1 MPIIATGQISIVDL
15 TDGKS
20 LSCYITSNLPKTQI
34 LDPNPGG
41 VVNPNWAG
49 TPKLILTPVVFAN
62 QTALALTAAGVTI
75 TWKRKEGAGAE
86 AVLAAGEAVA
96 DGVLTVSQN
105 KLTGVT
111 SGLLTYL
118 CYVTYTDPETGIPV
132 NVVADI
138 TFSQIKTALNA
149 QNVWISGE
157 QIFKYDASSAV
168 TPVQITLTANA
179 ANVTISKWQYKNTS
193 DAWTD
198 YPTTSDNASITGG
211 TLNVK
216 PTHAVFVGDCATLRV
231 LTSIDGVTDVMTLYK
246 VRDGA
251 AGASGSAGA
260 SAPMAFLTNENI
272 TFAGNVS
279 GQVAAVTKTCNVVAY
294 RGASKVTPTVG
305 TITGAPTGM
314 TVTKGSAAN
323 NEIPISIA
331 IAANATLGGA
341 GAQQGTLS
349 IPITAPVSTTLLIHW
364 SKVNTGATGA
374 AGTPGAAGQNAVVFS
389 LYAPNGSVFLNQ
401 TGTLAIQT
409 SAFDGTTAISS
420 GATYVWKRYVSGAWQ
435 TISGQTGTSIS
446 VAGSTV
452 NGVQAFQCVMT
463 YGGKTYTDTL
473 TLTDKSDNYQATI
486 ESSGGDVF
494 KNGIGSSTLLC
505 RLFQNGQ
512 EVDAAGTTYTYKW
525 YRRDKDGNAL
535 DSGAVFATGKSIAI
549 DGDDVDI
556 KTTFTCEV
564 E

>member
-15 TDGKS
+15 SDGKS

-41 VVNPNWAG
+41 AVSPDWSG
-49 TPKLILTPVVFAN
+49 TPKLTLTPVVFAN
-62 QTALALTAAGVTI
+62 QTALALNAAGLTI
-75 TWKRKEGAGAE
+75 TWKRKEGASSE
-86 AVLAAGEAVA
+86 AVLVTGEAVS
-96 DGVLTVSQN
+96 GGILTVSAN

-118 CYVTYTDPETGIPV
+118 CYVTYTDPETNVPV

-138 TFSQIKTALNA
+138 TFSQIQTALNA
-149 QNVWISGE
+149 KTAWISGE
-157 QIFKYDASSAV
+157 QLFKYDASSNV
-168 TPVQITLTANA
+168 TPQQITLTANV
-179 ANVTISKWQYKNTS
+179 ANVSITKWQYKNSS
-193 DAWTD
+193 DVWTD
-198 YPTTSDNASITGG
+198 YPTTADNANITGS

-216 PTHAVFVGDCATLRV
+216 PTHAVFVGDGATLRIV
-231 LTSIDGVTDVMTLYK
+231 TSDPDVTDVITIYK

-251 AGASGSAGA
+251 SGSAGT

-294 RGASKVTPTVG
+294 RGTSKVTPTVG

-314 TVTKGSAAN
+314 TVTAGSVAN
-323 NEIPISIA
+323 NEIPLSIV

-341 GAQQGTLS
+341 GAQQGTIS
-349 IPITAPVSTTLLIHW
+349 VPVTAPVSTTLLIHW

-374 AGTPGAAGQNAVVFS
+374 AGSPGAAGADAVVFS
-389 LYAPNGSVFLNQ
+389 LYAPSGTVFVNGAGNL
-401 TGTLAIQT
+401 TIQT
-409 SAFDGTTAISS
+409 AAYKGTTAITS
-420 GATYVWKRYVSGAWQ
+420 GATYVWKKYTSGSWT
-435 TISGQTGTSIS
+435 TISGQTGSSLS

-452 NGVQAFQCVMT
+452 DGVASFQCVMT
-463 YGGKTYTDTL
+463 YQSKTYTDTIS
-473 TLTDKSDNYQATI
+473 LTDKTDNYQAAI

-494 KNGIGSSTLLC
+494 KNAIGTSTLLC
-505 RLFQNGQ
+505 RLFQNGV
-512 EVDAAGTTYTYKW
+512 EVDAAGTEYTYKW

-535 DSGAVFATGKSIAI
+535 DSGAVFATGKSLAI
-549 DGDDVDI
+549 DGDDVTI
-556 KTTFTCEV
+556 KTTFICEV

>member
-1 MPIIATGQISIVDL
+1 MPIIATGQIYIVDL

-323 NEIPISIA
+323 NEIPIFIA

-374 AGTPGAAGQNAVVFS
+374 TGAPGAAGRNAVVFS

>member
-41 VVNPNWAG
+41 AVNPNWAG

-62 QTALALTAAGVTI
+62 QTALALTAAGVTV
-75 TWKRKEGAGAE
+75 TWKRKEGASAE
-86 AVLAAGEAVA
+86 AVLAAGEAVS

-105 KLTGVT
+105 KLIGVT

-149 QNVWISGE
+149 QSVWISGE
-157 QIFKYDASSAV
+157 QIFKYDASSNVAP
-168 TPVQITLTANA
+168 TQITLTANA
-179 ANVTISKWQYKNTS
+179 ANVSISKWQYRNGS

-198 YPTTSDNASITGG
+198 YPTTADNASITGG
-211 TLNVK
+211 TLNVM

-231 LTSIDGVTDVMTLYK
+231 LTSEAAVSDVITIYK

-251 AGASGSAGA
+251 AGTPGGAGA

-305 TITGAPTGM
+305 TISGAPAGM
-314 TVTKGSAAN
+314 TVTAGAASN
-323 NEIPISIA
+323 NEIPLSIV
-331 IAANATLGGA
+331 IAGNATLGGA

-349 IPITAPVSTTLLIHW
+349 VPITAPVSTTLLIHW

-420 GATYVWKRYVSGAWQ
+420 GATYVWKKYVSGAWQ

-463 YGGKTYTDTL
+463 YDGKTYTDTL

-494 KNGIGSSTLLC
+494 KNGIGTSILLC
-505 RLFQNGQ
+505 RLFQNGA
-512 EVDAAGTTYTYKW
+512 EVDADGAGHTYKW
-525 YRRDKDGNAL
+525 YRRDKDGAPL
-535 DSGAVFATGKSIAI
+535 DSGAVFATGKSIEI

-564 E
+564 C

>member
-41 VVNPNWAG
+41 TVNPNWAG

-62 QTALALTAAGVTI
+62 QTALALTAVGVTV
-75 TWKRKEGAGAE
+75 TWKRKEGASAE
-86 AVLAAGEAVA
+86 TTLTTGETASN
-96 DGVLTVSQN
+96 GVLTVSAN

-149 QNVWISGE
+149 QSVWISGE

-168 TPVQITLTANA
+168 TPSQITLTANV
-179 ANVTISKWQYKNTS
+179 ANATISKWQFKNAS
-193 DAWTD
+193 DVWTD
-198 YPTTSDNASITGG
+198 YPTTADNTSITGG

-231 LTSIDGVTDVMTLYK
+231 LTSEEGVTDVMTIYK

-251 AGASGSAGA
+251 AGASGSAGS
-260 SAPMAFLTNENI
+260 SAPMAFLTNENV
-272 TFAGNVS
+272 TFAGNAS
-279 GQVAAVTKTCNVVAY
+279 GQVAAITKTCNVVAY
-294 RGASKVTPTVG
+294 RGTSKVTPTVG

-314 TVTKGSAAN
+314 TVTKGSAAS

-349 IPITAPVSTTLLIHW
+349 VPITSPVATTLLIHW

-374 AGTPGAAGQNAVVFS
+374 AGTPGAAGENAIVFS

-401 TGTLAIQT
+401 TGTLTIQT
-409 SAFDGTTAISS
+409 AAYNGTAPITS
-420 GATYVWKRYVSGAWQ
+420 GATYVWKKYVAGSWA
-435 TISGQTGTSIS
+435 TISGQTGASIS

-494 KNGIGSSTLLC
+494 KNGVGTSTLLC
-505 RLFQNGQ
+505 RLFQNGT
-512 EVDAAGTTYTYKW
+512 EVDADGSGHTYKW
-525 YRRDKDGNAL
+525 YRRDKDGTPL
-535 DSGAVFATGKSIAI
+535 DSGAVFATGKSVEI

>member
-41 VVNPNWAG
+41 VVSPNWAG

-62 QTALALTAAGVTI
+62 QTALALTAAGVTV

-86 AVLAAGEAVA
+86 ATLTTGEAVA
-96 DGVLTVSQN
+96 NGVLTVSAN

-149 QNVWISGE
+149 QSVWISGE

-168 TPVQITLTANA
+168 TPAQITLTANV
-179 ANVTISKWQYKNTS
+179 ANVSISKWQYKNAS
-193 DAWTD
+193 NVWTD
-198 YPTTSDNASITGG
+198 YPTTADNTSITGG
-211 TLNVK
+211 VLNVK
-216 PTHAVFVGDCATLRV
+216 PTHAVFVGDCATLRL
-231 LTSIDGVTDVMTLYK
+231 LTSEEGVTDVMTIYK

-260 SAPMAFLTNENI
+260 SAPMAFLTNENV
-272 TFAGNVS
+272 TFAGNAN
-279 GQVAAVTKTCNVVAY
+279 GQVAAITKTCNVVAY
-294 RGASKVTPTVG
+294 RGTSKVTPTVG

-314 TVTKGSAAN
+314 TVTKGTASG

-341 GAQQGTLS
+341 SAQQGTLS
-349 IPITAPVSTTLLIHW
+349 VPITAPVATTLLIHW

-374 AGTPGAAGQNAVVFS
+374 AGAPGAAGQNAVVLS

-401 TGTLAIQT
+401 SGSLTIQT
-409 SAFDGTTAISS
+409 SAYNGTTPITS
-420 GATYVWKRYVSGAWQ
+420 GATYVWKKYAAGSWTA
-435 TISGQTGTSIS
+435 ISGQTGTSLS

-452 NGVQAFQCVMT
+452 NGVQAYQCTMT

-505 RLFQNGQ
+505 RLFQNGS
-512 EVDAAGTTYTYKW
+512 EVDADGTGHTYKW
-525 YRRDKDGNAL
+525 YRRDKDGAPL

>member
-1 MPIIATGQISIVDL
+1 MAIIATGQISIVDL

-41 VVNPNWAG
+41 VVNPNWSG

-75 TWKRKEGAGAE
+75 TWKRKEGADAE
-86 AVLAAGEAVA
+86 AVLTAGEAVA
-96 DGVLTVSQN
+96 DGVLTVSAN

-168 TPVQITLTANA
+168 TPAQITLTANA
-179 ANVTISKWQYKNTS
+179 ANVTISKWQYKNAS

-198 YPTTSDNASITGG
+198 YPTTADNASITGG

-272 TFAGNVS
+272 TFAGNAS

-294 RGASKVTPTVG
+294 TGTSKVTPTIG

-331 IAANATLGGA
+331 ITANATLGGA

-349 IPITAPVSTTLLIHW
+349 VPITAPVSTTLLIHW

-374 AGTPGAAGQNAVVFS
+374 AGAPGAAGQNAVVFS

-420 GATYVWKRYVSGAWQ
+420 GATYVWKKYVSGAWQ

-505 RLFQNGQ
+505 RLFQNGS
-512 EVDAAGTTYTYKW
+512 EVDAAGTSYTYKW

>member
-41 VVNPNWAG
+41 TVNPNWAG

-86 AVLAAGEAVA
+86 AALTTGEAVSS
-96 DGVLTVSQN
+96 GVLTVSAN

-118 CYVTYTDPETGIPV
+118 CYVTYTDPETNVPV

-149 QNVWISGE
+149 QTVWIGGE
-157 QIFKYDASSAV
+157 QIFKYDTSSNV
-168 TPVQITLTANA
+168 TPTQITLTANA
-179 ANVTISKWQYKNTS
+179 ANVTISKWQYKNSS
-193 DAWTD
+193 DVWTD
-198 YPTTSDNASITGG
+198 YPTTADNASITGG

-231 LTSIDGVTDVMTLYK
+231 LTSEDGVTDVMTIYK

-251 AGASGSAGA
+251 AGAGGSAGA

-279 GQVAAVTKTCNVVAY
+279 GQVAAITKTCNVVAY
-294 RGASKVTPTVG
+294 RGTSKVTPTVG
-305 TITGAPTGM
+305 TITGALTGM
-314 TVTKGSAAN
+314 TVTKGSAAS

-349 IPITAPVSTTLLIHW
+349 VPITAPVSTTLLIHW

-374 AGTPGAAGQNAVVFS
+374 AGAPGAAGQNAVVFS

-401 TGTLAIQT
+401 TGSLTIQS

-420 GATYVWKRYVSGAWQ
+420 GATYVWKKYVSGSWT
-435 TISGQTGTSIS
+435 TISGQTGASLS

-452 NGVQAFQCVMT
+452 NGVQAFQCTMT

-512 EVDAAGTTYTYKW
+512 EVDAAGTAYTYKW

-535 DSGAVFATGKSIAI
+535 DSGAVFATGKSVAI

>member
-1 MPIIATGQISIVDL
+1 MSIIATGQISIVDL
-15 TDGKS
+15 SDGKS

-41 VVNPNWAG
+41 TVNPDWSG

-62 QTALALTAAGVTI
+62 QTALALNAAGLSI

-86 AVLAAGEAVA
+86 AALATGEAVSG
-96 DGVLTVSQN
+96 GVLTVSAN

-149 QNVWISGE
+149 KTAWISGE

-168 TPVQITLTANA
+168 TPAQITLTANVTNA
-179 ANVTISKWQYKNTS
+179 TISKWQYKNAS
-193 DAWTD
+193 DVWTD
-198 YPTTSDNASITGG
+198 YPTTADNASITGG

-231 LTSIDGVTDVMTLYK
+231 LTSEDGVTDVITIYK

-294 RGASKVTPTVG
+294 RGTSKVTPTVG

-331 IAANATLGGA
+331 IAANATLGGT

-349 IPITAPVSTTLLIHW
+349 VPITAPVSTTLLIHW

-374 AGTPGAAGQNAVVFS
+374 AGAPGAAGENAIVFS
-389 LYAPNGSVFLNQ
+389 LYAPDGSVFLNQ
-401 TGTLAIQT
+401 TGTLTIQT
-409 SAFDGTTAISS
+409 SAFDGTTAITS
-420 GATYVWKRYVSGAWQ
+420 GATYVWKKYTSGAWQ
-435 TISGQTGTSIS
+435 TISGQPGASLS

-452 NGVQAFQCVMT
+452 NGVQAFQCAMT
-463 YGGKTYTDTL
+463 YDGKTYTDTL

-494 KNGIGSSTLLC
+494 KNGVGSSTLLC
-505 RLFQNGQ
+505 RLFQNGT
-512 EVDAAGTTYTYKW
+512 EVDADGTGHTYKW
-525 YRRDKDGNAL
+525 YRRDKDGNAM
-535 DSGAVFATGKSIAI
+535 DSGAVFATGKSVAI

>member
-41 VVNPNWAG
+41 VVSPNWAG

-62 QTALALTAAGVTI
+62 QTALALTAAGVTV

-86 AVLAAGEAVA
+86 AALTTGEAVSN
-96 DGVLTVSQN
+96 GVLTVSAN

-149 QNVWISGE
+149 QSVWISGE
-157 QIFKYDASSAV
+157 QIFKYDASSNVA
-168 TPVQITLTANA
+168 PAQITLTANV
-179 ANVTISKWQYKNTS
+179 ANATISKWQYKNAS
-193 DAWTD
+193 GDWAD

-231 LTSIDGVTDVMTLYK
+231 LTSEEGVTDVMTIYK

-251 AGASGSAGA
+251 AGASGSAGS
-260 SAPMAFLTNENI
+260 SAPMAFLTNENV
-272 TFAGNVS
+272 TFAGNAS
-279 GQVAAVTKTCNVVAY
+279 GQVAAITKTCTVVAY
-294 RGASKVTPTVG
+294 RGTSKVTPTVG

-314 TVTKGSAAN
+314 TVTKGTASG

-349 IPITAPVSTTLLIHW
+349 IPITAPVATTLLIHW

-374 AGTPGAAGQNAVVFS
+374 AGAPGTAGQNAIVFS

-401 TGTLAIQT
+401 SGSLTIQT
-409 SAFDGTTAISS
+409 SAYNGTTPITS
-420 GATYVWKRYVSGAWQ
+420 GATYVWKKYVSGEWQ
-435 TISGQTGTSIS
+435 TISGQTGASLS

-494 KNGIGSSTLLC
+494 KNGIGTSILLC
-505 RLFQNGQ
+505 RLFQNGA
-512 EVDAAGTTYTYKW
+512 EVDADGAGHTYKW
-525 YRRDKDGNAL
+525 YRRDKDGAPL
-535 DSGAVFATGKSIAI
+535 DSGAVFATGKSIEI

>member
-86 AVLAAGEAVA
+86 AVLATGEAVA

-149 QNVWISGE
+149 QSMWISGE
-157 QIFKYDASSAV
+157 QIFKYDASSNVA
-168 TPVQITLTANA
+168 PVQITLTANA
-179 ANVTISKWQYKNTS
+179 ANVSISKWQYKNGS

-198 YPTTSDNASITGG
+198 YPTTADNTSITGG

-231 LTSIDGVTDVMTLYK
+231 LTSEAAVTDVITIYK

-251 AGASGSAGA
+251 AGTPGGAGA

-294 RGASKVTPTVG
+294 TGTSKVTPTVG
-305 TITGAPTGM
+305 TISGAPTGM

-331 IAANATLGGA
+331 IAANATLGGS

-349 IPITAPVSTTLLIHW
+349 VPITAPVSTTLLIHW

-374 AGTPGAAGQNAVVFS
+374 PGSPGAAGENAIVFS

-401 TGTLAIQT
+401 TGSLTIQT

-420 GATYVWKRYVSGAWQ
+420 GATYVWKKYASGAWQ
-435 TISGQTGTSIS
+435 TISGQTSTSIS

-452 NGVQAFQCVMT
+452 NGVQAFQCIMT

-505 RLFQNGQ
+505 RLFQNGT
-512 EVDAAGTTYTYKW
+512 EVDADGTGHAYKW

-535 DSGAVFATGKSIAI
+535 DSGAVFATGKSVAI

>member
-15 TDGKS
+15 SDGKS

-41 VVNPNWAG
+41 SVTPDWSG
-49 TPKLILTPVVFAN
+49 TPKLTLTPVVFAT
-62 QTALALTAAGVTI
+62 QTALALNAAGLTI

-86 AVLAAGEAVA
+86 AALAAGETVS
-96 DGVLTVSQN
+96 GGILTVSAN

-118 CYVTYTDPETGIPV
+118 CYVAYTDPETGVPV

-138 TFSQIKTALNA
+138 TFSQIQTAMNA
-149 QNVWISGE
+149 QTAWISGE
-157 QIFKYDASSAV
+157 QLFKYASSGAV
-168 TPVQITLTANA
+168 SPAQITLTAHV
-179 ANVTISKWQYKNTS
+179 ANVALSKWQYR
-193 DAWTD
+193 DADGEWQD
-198 YPTTSDNASITGG
+198 YPTTSDNASITGA

-216 PTHAVFVGDCATLRV
+216 PTHAVFVGDGATLR
-231 LTSIDGVTDVMTLYK
+231 IVTGNADVSDVMTIYK

-251 AGASGSAGA
+251 DGTLGA
-260 SAPMAFLTNENI
+260 SAPVAFLSNENI
-272 TFAGNVS
+272 TFAGNAS

-294 RGASKVTPTVG
+294 QGTSKVTPTVG
-305 TITGAPTGM
+305 TISGAPTGM
-314 TVTKGSAAN
+314 TVTKGTATG

-341 GAQQGTLS
+341 GAQQGELLVPVTS
-349 IPITAPVSTTLLIHW
+349 PVSTTLRIAW

-374 AGTPGAAGQNAVVFS
+374 AGAAGADAVVFS
-389 LYAPNGSVFLNQ
+389 LYAPSGTVFVNGAGNL
-401 TGTLAIQT
+401 TIQT
-409 SAFDGTTAISS
+409 AAYKGTAAITS
-420 GATYVWKRYVSGAWQ
+420 GATYVWKKYASGAWT
-435 TISGQTGTSIS
+435 TISGQTGSSLT
-446 VAGSTV
+446 VAGNTV
-452 NGVQAFQCVMT
+452 DGVASFQCVMT
-463 YGGKTYTDTL
+463 YQSKTYTDTIS
-473 TLTDKSDNYQATI
+473 LTDKTDNYQATI

-494 KNGIGSSTLLC
+494 KNGIGSSTLFC
-505 RLFQNGQ
+505 RLFQNGV
-512 EVDAAGTTYTYKW
+512 EVDADGTQRTYKW

-535 DSGAVFATGKSIAI
+535 DSGAVFATSKSVVI

>member
-34 LDPNPGG
+34 LDPNHGG
-41 VVNPNWAG
+41 TVNPDWSS

-62 QTALALTAAGVTI
+62 QTALALNATGLTV

-86 AVLAAGEAVA
+86 AVLATGEAVSS
-96 DGVLTVSQN
+96 GVLTVSAN

-118 CYVTYTDPETGIPV
+118 CYVTYTDPETNIPV

-149 QNVWISGE
+149 QTVWIGGE
-157 QIFKYDASSAV
+157 QIFKYDTSSNV
-168 TPVQITLTANA
+168 TPTQITLTANA
-179 ANVTISKWQYKNTS
+179 ANVTISKWQYKNAS
-193 DAWTD
+193 DVWTD
-198 YPTTSDNASITGG
+198 YPTTADNASITGG

-231 LTSIDGVTDVMTLYK
+231 LTSEEGVTDVMTIYK

-251 AGASGSAGA
+251 AGASGGAGA
-260 SAPMAFLTNENI
+260 SAPMAFLTNEDI

-294 RGASKVTPTVG
+294 SGTSKVTPTVG

-314 TVTKGSAAN
+314 TITKGSTSN

-331 IAANATLGGA
+331 IAASATLGGA

-349 IPITAPVSTTLLIHW
+349 VPITAPVSTTLLIHW

-374 AGTPGAAGQNAVVFS
+374 AGSPGAAGQNAVVFS

-401 TGTLAIQT
+401 TGSLTIQT

-420 GATYVWKRYVSGAWQ
+420 GATYVWKKYVSGSWT
-435 TISGQTGTSIS
+435 TISGQTGASLS

-452 NGVQAFQCVMT
+452 SGVQAFQCTMT

-494 KNGIGSSTLLC
+494 KNAIGTSTLLC
-505 RLFQNGQ
+505 RLFQNGS

-535 DSGAVFATGKSIAI
+535 DSGAVFATGKSVSI

>member
-41 VVNPNWAG
+41 VVSPNWAG

-62 QTALALTAAGVTI
+62 QTALALTAAGVTV

-86 AVLAAGEAVA
+86 AALTTGEAISN
-96 DGVLTVSQN
+96 GVLTVSAN

-149 QNVWISGE
+149 QSVWISGE

-168 TPVQITLTANA
+168 TPAQITLTANV
-179 ANVTISKWQYKNTS
+179 ANATISKWQYKNAS
-193 DAWTD
+193 NAWTD
-198 YPTTSDNASITGG
+198 YPTTADNTSITGG
-211 TLNVK
+211 VLNVK

-231 LTSIDGVTDVMTLYK
+231 LTSEEGVTDVMTIYK

-260 SAPMAFLTNENI
+260 SAPMAFLTNENV
-272 TFAGNVS
+272 TFAGNAN
-279 GQVAAVTKTCNVVAY
+279 GQVAAITKTCNVVAY
-294 RGASKVTPTVG
+294 RGTSKVTPTVG

-314 TVTKGSAAN
+314 TVTKGTASG

-349 IPITAPVSTTLLIHW
+349 IPITAPVATTLLIHW

-374 AGTPGAAGQNAVVFS
+374 AGAPGAAGQNAVVFS

-401 TGTLAIQT
+401 SGSLTIQT
-409 SAFDGTTAISS
+409 SAYNGTTPITS
-420 GATYVWKRYVSGAWQ
+420 GATYIWKKYAAGSWTA
-435 TISGQTGTSIS
+435 ISGQTGASLS

-452 NGVQAFQCVMT
+452 NGVQAYQCTMT

-505 RLFQNGQ
+505 RLFQNGS
-512 EVDAAGTTYTYKW
+512 EVDADGTGHTYKW
-525 YRRDKDGNAL
+525 YRRDKDGAPL

>member
-20 LSCYITSNLPKTQI
+20 LSCYITSDLPKTQI

-41 VVNPNWAG
+41 AVNPNWAG

-62 QTALALTAAGVTI
+62 QTALALTAAGVTV

-86 AVLAAGEAVA
+86 AVLTAGEAVA

-149 QNVWISGE
+149 QSVWISGE
-157 QIFKYDASSAV
+157 QIFKYDASSNVA
-168 TPVQITLTANA
+168 PAQITLTANA
-179 ANVTISKWQYKNTS
+179 ANVSISKWQYKNAS

-198 YPTTSDNASITGG
+198 YPTTADNASITGG

-231 LTSIDGVTDVMTLYK
+231 LTSEAAVTDVITIYK

-251 AGASGSAGA
+251 AGTPGGAGA

-272 TFAGNVS
+272 TFAGNAS

-294 RGASKVTPTVG
+294 TGTSKVTPTIG

-314 TVTKGSAAN
+314 TVTKGNA
-323 NEIPISIA
+323 IPISIA
-331 IAANATLGGA
+331 ITANATLGGA

-349 IPITAPVSTTLLIHW
+349 VPITAPVSTTLLIHW

-374 AGTPGAAGQNAVVFS
+374 PGSPGAAGQNAIVFS

-401 TGTLAIQT
+401 IGSLTIQT

-420 GATYVWKRYVSGAWQ
+420 GATYVWKKYVSGAWQ
-435 TISGQTGTSIS
+435 TISGQTGASLS

-452 NGVQAFQCVMT
+452 NGVQAFQCTMT
-463 YGGKTYTDTL
+463 YGGKTFTDTL

-494 KNGIGSSTLLC
+494 KNGIGTSTLLC
-505 RLFQNGQ
+505 RLFQNGT
-512 EVDAAGTTYTYKW
+512 EVDVDGTGHTYKW

-535 DSGAVFATGKSIAI
+535 DSGAVFATGKSVAI